1 MKVKQYEED
10 IELEG
15 YISGMPDS
23 VYHSTEGFTSKSS
36 LHKFSQTTPFRF
48 FNEEKKSPSRAM
60 QIGSALHAMV
70 LEPEKFEKDYVLLP
84 EIADRRQPEY
94 KRAKKVLGEEFV
106 FVSGEAENLKGMF
119 DSLMSNDKA
128 KELLSLDGWSEVS
141 GFHTDKETG
150 ISIRH
155 RFDRLT
161 KCGYA
166 VDLKKTQSVKPEEL
180 SKTIFNFGYHWQ
192 DALYS
197 DSYNEITGEEL
208 KGFYFIFVEET
219 YPHEVAVVY
228 IDDISKQIGRDEY
241 KVALKEYSLAIK
253 NRDQVH
259 NNNPAQMV
267 SLPEWALRQYDDFI

>member
-1 MKVKQYEED
+1 MKVNQYQDE
-10 IELEG
+10 IELSG
-15 YISGMPDS
+15 YISGMPDN
-23 VYHSTEGFTSKSS
+23 VYHSTYGFTSKSS
-36 LHKFSQTTPFRF
+36 LHKFANTTPFRF
-48 FNEEKKSPSRAM
+48 FNEQNKSPSRAM

-70 LEPEKFEKDYVLLP
+70 LEPEKFNREYVLLP
-84 EIADRRQPEY
+84 EISDRRQPEY
-94 KRAKKVLGEEFV
+94 KQAKKALGEDFV

-119 DSLMSNDKA
+119 DSLMANDKA
-128 KELLSLDGWSEVS
+128 RELLHLDGWNEIS
-141 GFHTDKETG
+141 GFHKDKETG
-150 ISIRH
+150 VNIRH

-180 SKTIFNFGYHWQ
+180 SRTIFNFGYHWQ

-197 DSYNEITGEEL
+197 DAYNEITGEEL
-208 KGFYFIFVEET
+208 KGFYFIFVEEN

-228 IDDISKQIGRDEY
+228 LDDISKAIGRDEY
-241 KVALKEYSLAIK
+241 KLALKQYSETIN

-267 SLPEWALRQYDDFI
+267 SLPEWVLRKYDDFI